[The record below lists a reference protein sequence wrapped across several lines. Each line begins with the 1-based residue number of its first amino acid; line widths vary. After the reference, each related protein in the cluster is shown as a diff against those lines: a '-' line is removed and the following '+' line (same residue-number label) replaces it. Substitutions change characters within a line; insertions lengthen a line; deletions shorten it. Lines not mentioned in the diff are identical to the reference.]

1 MLYRPLAFL
10 DPSCKGNSI
19 TSWLGASCPDCH
31 LTPKI
36 GHLQKTEDAFKSKI
50 QLNKKTTLKREDFF
64 TIEQWHVS
72 NKFII
77 IILHH
82 ILLFDQ
88 FLAPSSILMPSYTWF
103 SCLVCLL
110 SSSFCRFQS
119 LLSASVFC
127 DFCSVNLSSVLCFF
141 QFNLSLFLVPS

>member
-82 ILLFDQ
+82 ILLFAQ

-119 LLSASVFC
+119 LLSASV
-127 DFCSVNLSSVLCFF
+127 SVIFVQLIWVQFSVFFSLIWVCF
-141 QFNLSLFLVPS
+141 